1 MKKIRFKYFQ
11 ADDVDR
17 HSFYRIPKQLF
28 TLEEFKKLSSDA
40 KILYALMLD
49 RVSLSIKNDW
59 IDDQGRVY
67 IFFSV
72 EEVME
77 QVGCGKNKAIKCLKE
92 LDMETGIG
100 LIQKHRQGIGKANII
115 YVRTFVPDEKQTSE
129 SPENKLP
136 DVCKGESN
144 KTNKSNNNRN
154 NNKYHLIL
162 SEVEER
168 KEKYDLKDEI
178 RCDGDKLFQT
188 TPATVPSSREPG
200 DRSAIMKAYKALI
213 RKNIEYDNLMTFP
226 EVDHELA
233 REIYELIVETVLC
246 LGKDIVISSNRYP
259 AEVVRSRFLKL
270 NYMHVRYVMECL
282 EKNTAKVKNIRKY
295 LLAALFNAPATM
307 EGYYRAEVQ
316 HDLYGSG

>member
-1 MKKIRFKYFQ
+1 M
-11 ADDVDR
+11 
-17 HSFYRIPKQLF
+17 
-28 TLEEFKKLSSDA
+28 
-40 KILYALMLD
+40 
-49 RVSLSIKNDW
+49 
-59 IDDQGRVY
+59 
-67 IFFSV
+67 
-72 EEVME
+72 
-77 QVGCGKNKAIKCLKE
+77 VGCGKNKAIKCLKE

-100 LIQKHRQGIGKANII
+100 LIQKHRQGLGKANII

-129 SPENKLP
+129 CPENKLP

-154 NNKYHLIL
+154 NNKSHLIL
-162 SEVEER
+162 SEAEKR

-178 RCDGDKLFQT
+178 RCDGDILFQT
-188 TPATVPSSREPG
+188 TPATVMPSREPG
-200 DRSAIMKAYKALI
+200 DRAAIMQAYQALI
-213 RKNIEYDNLMTFP
+213 RKNIEYDNLMTFS

-259 AEVVRSRFLKL
+259 VEVVRSRFLKL
-270 NYMHVRYVMECL
+270 NYMHIRYVMECL
-282 EKNTAKVKNIRKY
+282 EKNTTKVKNIRKY

-316 HDLYGSG
+316 HDLYGSW